1 MSNQVNKSIYLGWG
15 QTPLQPTASNLKP
28 YPSTCIN
35 SIIVGIGQL
44 VSSSRRPVIVIVFM
58 LPPSQAAD
66 PKKAAPA
73 PAAAAEPAQTVK
85 TKEEPK
91 PPAKSSEAVVEN
103 KPAVAASQTGD
114 DAANVPKKLEKRNS
128 IQLFFKILVRT
139 ASLPCTLQCSFM
151 STRW

>member
-1 MSNQVNKSIYLGWG
+1 
-15 QTPLQPTASNLKP
+15 
-28 YPSTCIN
+28 
-35 SIIVGIGQL
+35 
-44 VSSSRRPVIVIVFM
+44 M
-58 LPPSQAAD
+58 LPPCQAAD

-73 PAAAAEPAQTVK
+73 PAAAAEPVQTVK

-91 PPAKSSEAVVEN
+91 PAAKSSEAVVEN
-103 KPAVAASQTGD
+103 KPAVVASQTGD

-139 ASLPCTLQCSFM
+139 VSLPCTLQCSFM